1 LPVRC
6 EFSASCNKGADA
18 TPLTKQYTSFE
29 LNYFFKKEIK
39 ILSLKMK
46 LFQLLTKFAIVSVD
60 IVAKWNRLEG
70 SSTRKGLRFS
80 SFFLAISFQ
89 VSTGRSIAVRSMM
102 IQFGAAITA
111 QIGRTC
117 RFSWPAHQLEP
128 SAKKLAV
135 IDQKASLMLAKVSR
149 IHQTPSNPLFAL
161 VADPLRWIEVA
172 ATHFISAAGLL
183 SVSP

>member
-1 LPVRC
+1 
-6 EFSASCNKGADA
+6 
-18 TPLTKQYTSFE
+18 
-29 LNYFFKKEIK
+29 
-39 ILSLKMK
+39 
-46 LFQLLTKFAIVSVD
+46 
-60 IVAKWNRLEG
+60 
-70 SSTRKGLRFS
+70 
-80 SFFLAISFQ
+80 
-89 VSTGRSIAVRSMM
+89 MM

-172 ATHFISAAGLL
+172 ATL
-183 SVSP
+183 SPLQVSYRPVHNVPPQST